1 MWCVINISMSIH
13 WNFQVVC
20 VWFDWDYYYD
30 AHPDVVQ
37 ANMDMATHWKEFG
50 FYQGRAGSF
59 QFDPVFYWNTPP
71 DLLQAYGSPGF
82 GDALHH
88 WITVGKE
95 EGCSPR

>member
-71 DLLQAYGSPGF
+71 TCCRLTARLVSAMRFITGLQ
-82 GDALHH
+82 
-88 WITVGKE
+88 
-95 EGCSPR
+95 

>member
-1 MWCVINISMSIH
+1 
-13 WNFQVVC
+13 
-20 VWFDWDYYYD
+20 
-30 AHPDVVQ
+30 
-37 ANMDMATHWKEFG
+37 MDMAMHWKEFG